1 MPTTRS
7 RRSHA
12 ADDAIAEAAN
22 PDDVAAQRRQ
32 PAQPEDS
39 PMPKTLLPA
48 LACAVLLSAC
58 GPAMTKPEATT
69 PAPAPEA
76 PSRGSCDATKAQSFV
91 GQKGSADVQEQARSA
106 SGASMARTLQPGQAI
121 TKEFNGERLN
131 LYVDEANTITR
142 INCG

>member
-1 MPTTRS
+1 
-7 RRSHA
+7 
-12 ADDAIAEAAN
+12 
-22 PDDVAAQRRQ
+22 
-32 PAQPEDS
+32 
-39 PMPKTLLPA
+39 MPKTLLPA

-58 GPAMTKPEATT
+58 GPAMTKPEQSE
-69 PAPAPEA
+69 PAPAPAA

-106 SGASMARTLQPGQAI
+106 SGASMARTLQPGQPI